1 MDPVCLEKINP
12 TFLCLTTAILYHAL
26 RCWQTGL
33 FIDDVH
39 FTRSNSRG
47 KPPLIRV
54 RGENPLIG

>member
-1 MDPVCLEKINP
+1 MDQEFLEKIKP

-39 FTRSNSRG
+39 FTRYNLRG
-47 KPPLIRV
+47 KPQLIRV
-54 RGENPLIG
+54 R